1 MDSFSSGVAAI
12 IMVTRVFYHL
22 NYKNYDA
29 NSGDRSP
36 FPVDESFIVIFL
48 SDSENIT
55 NEYRVEF
62 IEKVIRSPDRVPS
75 FVGGWSIAFAAP
87 SIRFSSNNIPFKQRS
102 ISECFELIKRDYPE
116 DFLALS
122 FHHEVF
128 NGKFFLTR
136 GEQ

>member
-1 MDSFSSGVAAI
+1 M
-12 IMVTRVFYHL
+12 MTKVFYHL
-22 NYKNYDA
+22 NDKNYDA
-29 NSGDRSP
+29 LSNDRSP
-36 FPVDESFIVIFL
+36 LPVGENFIILFL
-48 SDSENIT
+48 RDSEENT
-55 NEYRVEF
+55 DEYRVEF

-75 FVGGWSIAFAAP
+75 LVEGWSIAFASP
-87 SIRFSSNNIPFKQRS
+87 SIRFSNNFPFKQKS
-102 ISECFELIKRDYPE
+102 LSECFELIKRDYPQ

>member
-1 MDSFSSGVAAI
+1 
-12 IMVTRVFYHL
+12 MVTRVFYHL

-29 NSGDRSP
+29 YSGDRSP

-55 NEYRVEF
+55 NEYRVGF
-62 IEKVIRSPDRVPS
+62 IEKVIRSPDRVPTL
-75 FVGGWSIAFAAP
+75 VGGWSIAFAGP
-87 SIRFSSNNIPFKQRS
+87 SIRFSNNTPFKQRS

-128 NGKFFLTR
+128 DGKFFLTR

>member
-1 MDSFSSGVAAI
+1 M
-12 IMVTRVFYHL
+12 MTKVFYHL
-22 NYKNYDA
+22 NDKNYDA
-29 NSGDRSP
+29 LSNDRSP
-36 FPVDESFIVIFL
+36 LPVGENFIILFL
-48 SDSENIT
+48 QDSEENT
-55 NEYRVEF
+55 DEYRVEF

-75 FVGGWSIAFAAP
+75 LVEGWSIAFASP
-87 SIRFSSNNIPFKQRS
+87 SIRLYNNFPFKQKS
-102 ISECFELIKRDYPE
+102 ISECFELIKIDYPE

>member
-1 MDSFSSGVAAI
+1 M
-12 IMVTRVFYHL
+12 IMMTKIFYHL
-22 NYKNYDA
+22 NDKNYDA
-29 NSGDRSP
+29 LSNDRSP
-36 FPVDESFIVIFL
+36 LPVDEPFIIIFL
-48 SDSENIT
+48 QDSEENT
-55 NEYRVEF
+55 DEYRVGY
-62 IEKVIRSPDRVPS
+62 IEKVVRSPDRVPS
-75 FVGGWSIAFAAP
+75 LVGGWGIALGAP
-87 SIRFSSNNIPFKQRS
+87 SIRFGNNPPLRQKS

>member
-1 MDSFSSGVAAI
+1 M
-12 IMVTRVFYHL
+12 MTKVFYHL
-22 NYKNYDA
+22 NDKNYDA
-29 NSGDRSP
+29 LSNDRSP
-36 FPVDESFIVIFL
+36 LPVGENFIILFL
-48 SDSENIT
+48 QDSEENT
-55 NEYRVEF
+55 YEYRVEF

-75 FVGGWSIAFAAP
+75 LVEGWSIAFASP
-87 SIRFSSNNIPFKQRS
+87 SIRFSNNFPFKQKS
-102 ISECFELIKRDYPE
+102 ISECFELIKRDYPQ

>member
-1 MDSFSSGVAAI
+1 M
-12 IMVTRVFYHL
+12 IMMTKIFYHV
-22 NYKNYDA
+22 NGKNHDA
-29 NSGDRSP
+29 YSGDRSP
-36 FPVDESFIVIFL
+36 LPVDEPFIIIFL
-48 SDSENIT
+48 SD
-55 NEYRVEF
+55 NELINNGYKVGHIERV
-62 IEKVIRSPDRVPS
+62 VRSPDRVPS
-75 FVGGWSIAFAAP
+75 LVGGWGIALGAP
-87 SIRFSSNNIPFKQRS
+87 SIRFGNNPPLRQKS

>member
-1 MDSFSSGVAAI
+1 M
-12 IMVTRVFYHL
+12 IMMTKIFYHL
-22 NYKNYDA
+22 NDKNYDA
-29 NSGDRSP
+29 LSNDRSP
-36 FPVDESFIVIFL
+36 LPIGENFIILFL
-48 SDSENIT
+48 QDSEENT
-55 NEYRVEF
+55 DEYRVGY
-62 IEKVIRSPDRVPS
+62 IEKVVRSPDRVPS
-75 FVGGWSIAFAAP
+75 LVGGWGIALGAP
-87 SIRFSSNNIPFKQRS
+87 SIRFGNNPPLRQKS

>member
-1 MDSFSSGVAAI
+1 M
-12 IMVTRVFYHL
+12 MTKVFYHL
-22 NYKNYDA
+22 NDKNYDA
-29 NSGDRSP
+29 LSNDRSP
-36 FPVDESFIVIFL
+36 LPVGENFIILFL
-48 SDSENIT
+48 QDSEENT
-55 NEYRVEF
+55 DEYRVEF

-75 FVGGWSIAFAAP
+75 LVEGWSIAFASP
-87 SIRFSSNNIPFKQRS
+87 SIRFSNNFPFKQKS
-102 ISECFELIKRDYPE
+102 ISECFELIKRDYPQ